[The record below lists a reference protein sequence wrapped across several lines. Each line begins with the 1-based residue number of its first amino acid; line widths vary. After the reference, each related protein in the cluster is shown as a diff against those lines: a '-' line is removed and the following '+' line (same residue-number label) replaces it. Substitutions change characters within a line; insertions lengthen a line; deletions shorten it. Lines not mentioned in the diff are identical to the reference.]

1 MEDLKFESILSTPA
15 AVEDILLEENVS
27 FEQSLPEDIP
37 PAPFAI
43 DSLREQTESFQAS
56 RAQEL
61 QDARDALDAEFKRK
75 EPSQPDIEFMLDY
88 ASTDENGLKHATPGS
103 AGFDVYANEYVD
115 IYPGKSAVVSTGL
128 HLDKI
133 VGVLSPFSYAWQVW
147 PRSGMSVETKIE
159 TGAGL
164 IDSDFRGEVKIHLYN
179 FGDTVYSVV
188 PGYRIA
194 QIVPVVILDP
204 AKFDLGLVDES
215 KLSKSL
221 RGKNG
226 FGSTGV

>member
-1 MEDLKFESILSTPA
+1 MEDLKFESILSTTSV
-15 AVEDILLEENVS
+15 VEDILLEENVS

-43 DSLREQTESFQAS
+43 DALSEQGEIYRAT
-56 RAQEL
+56 RAQDL
-61 QDARDALDAEFKRK
+61 QDARDALAAEFKHPK
-75 EPSQPDIEFMLDY
+75 EPGRTEYLLDY
-88 ASTDENGLKHATPGS
+88 AAGGIQGLKQATPGS
-103 AGFDVYANEYVD
+103 AGFDVFASEYVD
-115 IYPGKSAVVSTGL
+115 IYPGKSAVVGTGL

-164 IDSDFRGEVKIHLYN
+164 IDSDYRGEVKIHLYN
-179 FGDTVYSVV
+179 FGDSVYSVC
-188 PGYRIA
+188 PGHRIA

-204 AKFDLGLVDES
+204 AKFDLGLVDLNKIS
-215 KLSKSL
+215 DSL